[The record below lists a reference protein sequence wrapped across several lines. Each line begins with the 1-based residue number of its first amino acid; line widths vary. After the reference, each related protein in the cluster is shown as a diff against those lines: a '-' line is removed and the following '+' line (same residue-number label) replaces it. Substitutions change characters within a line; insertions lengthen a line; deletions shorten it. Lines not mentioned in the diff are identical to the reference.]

1 MSDMSNMPKGAPRP
15 AGPETDLRTTPN
27 FDLLASVPMRV
38 SVEVGT
44 TALPLAELLTL
55 GEGSVVELD
64 RNVTDLF
71 DILANGTLVAR
82 GEVVSVG
89 DNYGIKIAEIVAA
102 ERRLAGLER
111 RV

>member
-1 MSDMSNMPKGAPRP
+1 MSDMSNMPRNAPQTH
-15 AGPETDLRTTPN
+15 GHETDLRTSPN

-44 TALPLAELLTL
+44 ASLPLSELLTL

-64 RNVTDLF
+64 RGVTDLF

-89 DNYGIKIAEIVAA
+89 DSYGIKIAEIVAA

-111 RV
+111 RA

>member
-1 MSDMSNMPKGAPRP
+1 MSDMSNMPTGAPR
-15 AGPETDLRTTPN
+15 AVSSETDLRTAPN
-27 FDLLASVPMRV
+27 FDLLANVPMRV

-44 TALPLAELLTL
+44 TALPLSELLTL

-64 RNVTDLF
+64 RSVTDLF

-89 DNYGIKIAEIVAA
+89 DSYGIKIAEIVAA

-111 RV
+111 RA